1 MSSQGCAWK
10 LVYSCACAFK
20 VRSIGRDGH
29 ILVVHNH
36 NKFDSRNARLMSKP
50 CLKGLSR
57 SCSSDHIAELWC
69 SAVAQQGHTELNWA
83 ISRVLA
89 AEIVILYF
97 QMVEIV

>member
-1 MSSQGCAWK
+1 
-10 LVYSCACAFK
+10 VEACVF
-20 VRSIGRDGH
+20 VRLRVQNVIDWEGWH

-89 AEIVILYF
+89 AEIVIL
-97 QMVEIV
+97 